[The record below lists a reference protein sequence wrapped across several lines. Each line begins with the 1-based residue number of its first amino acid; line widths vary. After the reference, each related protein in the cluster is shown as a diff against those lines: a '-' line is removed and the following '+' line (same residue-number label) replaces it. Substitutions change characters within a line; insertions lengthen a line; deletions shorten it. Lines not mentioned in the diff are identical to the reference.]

1 MQQQNKSFFEI
12 FYALKKW
19 LCNREN
25 KKFFKKGVDFSAL
38 VCYTVS
44 HSF

>member
-19 LCNREN
+19 LCNGEN
-25 KKFFKKGVDFSAL
+25 KNFLKKVLTLAL
-38 VCYTVS
+38 
-44 HSF
+44 